1 MWVEEL
7 KTGKLRAVERY
18 TDPLTEKY
26 KKVSITIPDRK
37 RKTLK
42 EAEKILEQKIK
53 DATTSRGDRVTFGEL
68 VKLHLADCEKRLKPS
83 TYSRRKVTA
92 TNLVKHLGADSY
104 IDKIAPIH
112 IARYLTTRWQVKEF
126 ITIMRWAYRM
136 DYIESI
142 AFLDKLAIPERDKT
156 PKKKYLEPE
165 ELTDILSRIRK
176 DDYRD
181 LTEFLALTGMR
192 VGEALAITIDDI
204 DLSERLISV
213 NKTFYGKT
221 MILNDTPKTP
231 ASNRKIYI
239 QDDLLPLVRKLYKIT
254 REVSMF
260 NGCRFIFQRE
270 GKALN
275 YNGYRDAVR
284 LLGIHPHMLRHT
296 HTALMAAQGVPLDV
310 ISRRLGH
317 ENSKVTREI
326 YFHVTEKQRQK
337 DYEAVRQVSLF

>member
-1 MWVEEL
+1 MWIEEL

-26 KKVSITIPDRK
+26 KRVSVTIPDRK

-68 VKLHLADCEKRLKPS
+68 VELHLADCEKRLKPS
-83 TYSRRKVTA
+83 TYSRRKATA

-112 IARYLTTRWQVKEF
+112 IARYLTTRWQIKEF

-142 AFLDKLAIPERDKT
+142 AFLDKLAVPERDKT

-213 NKTFYGKT
+213 NKTFYCKT
-221 MILNDTPKTP
+221 MELGDSPKTESSKR
-231 ASNRKIYI
+231 AIYI
-239 QDDLLPLVRKLYKIT
+239 QDDLLPLIKKLFRSA
-254 REVSMF
+254 REKSLF
-260 NGCRFIFQRE
+260 TQCRFVFQCN

-275 YNGYRDAVR
+275 YTTYNKALRA
-284 LLGIHPHMLRHT
+284 LGIHPHMLRHT

-317 ENSKVTREI
+317 ENSKITKEI
-326 YFHVTEKQRQK
+326 YYHVTEKQREK
-337 DYEAVRQVSLF
+337 DHEAVRHVSIF

>member
-1 MWVEEL
+1 MWIEEL

-18 TDPLTEKY
+18 TDPLTEKR
-26 KKVSITIPDRK
+26 KKVSVTIPDKK

-53 DATTSRGDRVTFGEL
+53 DATAARGARLTLGEL
-68 VKLHLADCEKRLKPS
+68 IKLHLADCETRLKPS
-83 TYSRRKVTA
+83 TYNRRKTLSQ
-92 TNLVKHLGADSY
+92 NIINKLGADSY
-104 IDKIAPIH
+104 IDKIGTVH
-112 IARYLTTRWQVKEF
+112 IARCLTSRWAIKEF
-126 ITIMRWAYRM
+126 KAIMRWAYRM
-136 DYIESI
+136 DYVESI
-142 AFLDKLAIPERDKT
+142 AFLDKIAMPEKDKT

-176 DDYRD
+176 ADYRD

-204 DLSERLISV
+204 DLSERLISI

-221 MILNDTPKTP
+221 MVLNDTPKTP

-239 QDDLLPLVRKLYKIT
+239 QDELLPLVKKLYRIT
-254 REVSMF
+254 REVSLF
-260 NGCRFIFQRE
+260 NGCKYIFQRDA
-270 GKALN
+270 KALN
-275 YNGYRDAVR
+275 YNGYRDA
-284 LLGIHPHMLRHT
+284 LKLFGIHPHMLRHT

-317 ENSKVTREI
+317 ENSKITRDI

-337 DYEAVRQVSLF
+337 DYEAIRSVSLF